1 MLIVYRVKEQIL
13 NLHTTAAM
21 KKDKTT
27 AGPATLAASPETTNI
42 PAPIEA
48 PTPTKVTSN
57 LPSVRDNAWV
67 GVVVVEVDE
76 NVDWVALL
84 RRRFQKED
92 GCGACSIMCLLLKS
106 LIRVIILDVD
116 VLRHLMN

>member
-1 MLIVYRVKEQIL
+1 
-13 NLHTTAAM
+13 M

-48 PTPTKVTSN
+48 PTPTNVTSN

-67 GVVVVEVDE
+67 GVVVVEDDE
-76 NVDWVALL
+76 NVDWVARL
-84 RRRFQKED
+84 RRRFQKDD
-92 GCGACSIMCLLLKS
+92 GCGACSILVS
-106 LIRVIILDVD
+106 LAEIDNSCNYFRCFTLVTSGHDADVQ
-116 VLRHLMN
+116 

>member
-67 GVVVVEVDE
+67 GVVVVEDDE

>member
-1 MLIVYRVKEQIL
+1 VLIVYRVKEQIL

-67 GVVVVEVDE
+67 GVVVVEDDE